1 MKYDLPPLEED
12 DEEKGLYADVSFPD
26 RWDRRVR
33 LPVSAEIVQAL
44 KIDSGAT
51 VKLKGRVVEL
61 SSRQTSAASAQD
73 QNFVELDMASVEVL
87 GGNEFTEMSDED

>member
-1 MKYDLPPLEED
+1 MKYELPEIEEN
-12 DEEKGLYADVSFPD
+12 EEKDYAIETTFPD

-33 LPVSAEIVQAL
+33 LPVSPEIVQSL

-51 VKLKGRVVEL
+51 VKIEGRIVEL

-87 GGNEFTEMSDED
+87 GGNEFTEMSEED